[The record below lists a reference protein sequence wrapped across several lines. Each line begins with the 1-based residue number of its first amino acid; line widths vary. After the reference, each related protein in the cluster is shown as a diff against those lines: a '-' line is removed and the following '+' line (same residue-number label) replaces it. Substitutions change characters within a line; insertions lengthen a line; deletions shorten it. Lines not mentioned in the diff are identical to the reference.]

1 MPGNPWLAVAGAAIF
16 VSSLWLPFGA
26 PTPGDTLTSTSLLAP
41 AFVYPVLWLGIHL
54 PFHRLAATNDYSY
67 GMYIYAYPVQVLL
80 GIWGVARW
88 GYIAYATLGVLAT
101 IPLAMASWW
110 LIERPVLRLK
120 KWTPLSSK
128 NRKPSAVADPGPVPV
143 IASIAERVE

>member
-1 MPGNPWLAVAGAAIF
+1 MPVG
-16 VSSLWLPFGA
+16 S
-26 PTPGDTLTSTSLLAP
+26 PTPGDALTSASLLAP
-41 AFVYPVLWLGIHL
+41 ALVYAVLWLGIHI
-54 PFHRLAATNDYSY
+54 PFHHLGSANDGSY
-67 GMYIYAYPVQVLL
+67 GKYIYAYPVQVLL